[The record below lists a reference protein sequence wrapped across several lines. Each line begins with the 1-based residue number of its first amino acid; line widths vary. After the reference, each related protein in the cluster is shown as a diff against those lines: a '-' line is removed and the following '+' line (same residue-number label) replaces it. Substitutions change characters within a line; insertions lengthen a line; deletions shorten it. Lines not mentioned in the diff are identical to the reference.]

1 MKDVVNGISLLEAIE
16 NVLESR
22 FEDLAREFFIS
33 EEYFDD
39 TLYDMDDF
47 DELMYGMNPHD
58 IARKIWFGDF
68 NPMSDYWKFDG
79 YGNLESFEY
88 VSDWIDCYV
97 PESEFYTW
105 LLDGGYITS
114 EEVDEQRGMYED

>member
-1 MKDVVNGISLLEAIE
+1 MADVVNGIGLLEAIE

-22 FEDLAREFFIS
+22 FEDLAREFIS

-47 DELMYGMNPHD
+47 DEIMYGMKPYD

-79 YGNLESFEY
+79 CGNLESLEC

-114 EEVDEQRGMYED
+114 EEVDEQREMYED

>member
-1 MKDVVNGISLLEAIE
+1 MADVVNGIGLLEAIE

-22 FEDLAREFFIS
+22 FEDLAREFIS

-47 DELMYGMNPHD
+47 DELMYGMKPHD
-58 IARKIWFGDF
+58 IARKIWFGYF

-114 EEVDEQRGMYED
+114 EEVDEQREMYED

>member
-1 MKDVVNGISLLEAIE
+1 MADVVNGIGLLEAIE

-22 FEDLAREFFIS
+22 FEDLAREFIS

-39 TLYDMDDF
+39 TLYDMDDL
-47 DELMYGMNPHD
+47 DELMSGEMPHD

-68 NPMSDYWKFDG
+68 NPMSDYWKFNR

-114 EEVDEQRGMYED
+114 EEVDEQREMYED

>member
-1 MKDVVNGISLLEAIE
+1 MADVVNGIGLLEAIE

-22 FEDLAREFFIS
+22 FEDLAREFIG

-39 TLYDMDDF
+39 ILYDMDDF
-47 DELMYGMNPHD
+47 DELMCGMKPHD

-79 YGNLESFEY
+79 YGNLESLEC

-114 EEVDEQRGMYED
+114 EEVDEQREMYED

>member
-1 MKDVVNGISLLEAIE
+1 MADVVNGVGLLEAIE

-22 FEDLAREFFIS
+22 FEDLAREFIS

-39 TLYDMDDF
+39 TLYDMDDL
-47 DELMYGMNPHD
+47 DELMGGEMPHD

-88 VSDWIDCYV
+88 VSDWIDRYV

-114 EEVDEQRGMYED
+114 EEVDEQREMYED

>member
-16 NVLESR
+16 NVLGNR
-22 FEDLAREFFIS
+22 FEDLAREFIS
-33 EEYFDD
+33 EEYFGD
-39 TLYDMDDF
+39 TLYDMDDL
-47 DELMYGMNPHD
+47 DELMGGEMPHD

-68 NPMSDYWKFDG
+68 NPMSDYWKFNG

-88 VSDWIDCYV
+88 VSDWIDRYV

-114 EEVDEQRGMYED
+114 EEVDEQREIYED

>member
-1 MKDVVNGISLLEAIE
+1 MADVVNGVGLLEAIE

-22 FEDLAREFFIS
+22 FEDLAREFIS

-39 TLYDMDDF
+39 TLYDMDDL
-47 DELMYGMNPHD
+47 DELMGGEMPHD

-114 EEVDEQRGMYED
+114 EEVDEQREMYED